1 MRIILVPGLWLDG
14 ASWAEVVPGIEAAG
28 HVAEAVTPPGLESR
42 DADRSGITLQDHVD
56 ALVARVD
63 AADRPVVLVGHS
75 GGASVVSGAADARPD
90 RVARAIYVDAGPA
103 GEGGI
108 VNDELPAENGEIP
121 LPDLGAFEEPELRD
135 LDEALTAR
143 FRAMAIPSPERV
155 STDPLHLTD
164 ERRYDVPTTVI
175 ATSTPGDLLR
185 QFIAGGHPY
194 VRELSR
200 MKDYEIVDLPTGHWP
215 QLTKPVELAA
225 AIVAAVDRTS

>member
-1 MRIILVPGLWLDG
+1 MKVILVPGLWLDG

-28 HVAEAVTPPGLESR
+28 HDPEPVTPPGLESR
-42 DADRSGITLQDHVD
+42 DADRSGISLQDHVD

-63 AADRPVVLVGHS
+63 AADGPVVLVGHS
-75 GGASVVSGAADARPD
+75 GGGSVIAGAADARPD
-90 RVARAIYVDAGPA
+90 KVARAIYVDAGPA
-103 GEGGI
+103 GEGTV
-108 VNDELPAENGEIP
+108 VNDEFPAENGEIP
-121 LPDLGAFEEPELRD
+121 LPDLGAFEESDLRD

-155 STDPLHLTD
+155 STDPLHVSD

-175 ATSTPGDLLR
+175 ATSMPGDLLR
-185 QFIAGGHPY
+185 QFIAGGHPFT
-194 VRELSR
+194 RELSK

-225 AIVAAVDRTS
+225 VIVAAIDRA